1 MFSDSDNPY
10 RPPCGQSVS
19 VADWTLFKRVFYTL
33 AVWAIVYLAVDA
45 VLIWQSWNAQTLPSD
60 ATTAEQV
67 KAFFFGWSWDS
78 H

>member
-33 AVWAIVYLAVDA
+33 AVWAIVYLAVA
-45 VLIWQSWNAQTLPSD
+45 AYGTWASMQSSRRYSGITAWELITEYNMPKQI
-60 ATTAEQV
+60 
-67 KAFFFGWSWDS
+67 

>member
-33 AVWAIVYLAVDA
+33 AVWAIVYLAVAAFLTWHSFDA
-45 VLIWQSWNAQTLPSD
+45 GQINQTSPLHTQLRD
-60 ATTAEQV
+60 
-67 KAFFFGWSWDS
+67 FMLDWRDI
-78 H
+78 